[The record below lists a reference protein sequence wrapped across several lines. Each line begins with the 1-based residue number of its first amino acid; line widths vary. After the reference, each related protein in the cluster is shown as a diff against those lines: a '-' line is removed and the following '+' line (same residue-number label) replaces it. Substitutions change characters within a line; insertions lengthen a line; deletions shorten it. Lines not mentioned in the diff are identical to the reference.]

1 MSININF
8 NGMGGAYQNPFV
20 GGGMQ
25 FPQMGAFPMGGQ
37 QQMMQSVFG
46 MMAMTMMMMMQQM
59 MGGGL
64 GQGSFPMQMGPGQF
78 GMPGGGCPFPQMG
91 GNSPL
96 GSFLGGGCGAPMG
109 YGPGGMPGGYGNNG
123 FGGPGQMGP
132 AMGGNFGPSQP
143 TPFDNIINQAA
154 AQYGVDP
161 ALIKGIIKQES
172 NFNPNA
178 RSGAGATGLMQ
189 LMPATARGLG
199 VTNPNDPYQNIMA
212 GTKYIAQML
221 KRYNGN
227 VQLALA
233 AYNAGP
239 GNVNKYG
246 GVPPFRETQNYVARV
261 TQNYQNFRMA

>member
-1 MSININF
+1 MSININL
-8 NGMGGAYQNPFV
+8 NGMGPYQNPFI
-20 GGGMQ
+20 GGQTG

-37 QQMMQSVFG
+37 GMMQSVFG
-46 MMAMTMMMMMQQM
+46 MMAMTLMMMMQQM

-64 GQGSFPMQMGPGQF
+64 GQGSVPMQVGPGQF
-78 GMPGGGCPFPQMG
+78 GMPGSSPFPQMNG
-91 GNSPL
+91 GSPL
-96 GSFLGGGCGAPMG
+96 GNFLGGGCGCG
-109 YGPGGMPGGYGNNG
+109 TPGGMPGNYGMPGN
-123 FGGPGQMGP
+123 FGGPGSFGGP
-132 AMGGNFGPSQP
+132 SMGGNFGPSRP
-143 TPFDNIINQAA
+143 TPYDNIINQAA

-178 RSGAGATGLMQ
+178 RSHAGATGLMQ

-199 VTNPNDPYQNIMA
+199 VNNPNDPYQNIMG

-221 KRYNGN
+221 KKYNGN

-246 GVPPFRETQNYVARV
+246 GIPPFRETQNYVAKV
-261 TQNYQNFRMA
+261 MQNFQNFRMA